1 MNGQLSNCMHATGK
15 KKKKLLFTKCS
26 NIDFE
31 ICSNYERKVY
41 QTSQLFFLTLTFFST
56 VKIDS
61 LKT

>member
-15 KKKKLLFTKCS
+15 KKRLLFAKCS

-41 QTSQLFFLTLTFFST
+41 QTSQLFFLKLTFFST